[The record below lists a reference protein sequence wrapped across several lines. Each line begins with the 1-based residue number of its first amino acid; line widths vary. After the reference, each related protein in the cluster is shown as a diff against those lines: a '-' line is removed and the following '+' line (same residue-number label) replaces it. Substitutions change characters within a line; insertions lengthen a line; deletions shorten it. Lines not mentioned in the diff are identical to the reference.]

1 MELNQ
6 QNIDDYIEQLKTKP
20 MNQLRGNTITQSY
33 YEKRWKL
40 QNEFRK
46 KLDIILQ
53 CGNEICFLLKDDSNT
68 LSILKNIEI
77 MSFALDI
84 YLQNINSNFQLDDR
98 VKIVQDFYKDHISK
112 DRLLLIQKQ
121 CLLSIQSNDLITPQ
135 SANCIPNILL
145 NKAEEIEDEQKKNKL
160 ITMIKNKVT
169 VEPLTS
175 NDIVDIQYILNQLYS
190 NISNIPQDQIVLIDK
205 YLALTNF
212 IISVNQIYNF
222 DFISE
227 NAKLEKEER
236 TFLVDKERRRIIAQ
250 QKNQSSSADQLLR
263 SMEELKSL
271 NHTLENRNQELESKC
286 SELENKCDELENKNL
301 ELEAKYQE
309 IHMSLI
315 PIQNLI

>member
-1 MELNQ
+1 
-6 QNIDDYIEQLKTKP
+6 
-20 MNQLRGNTITQSY
+20 
-33 YEKRWKL
+33 
-40 QNEFRK
+40 
-46 KLDIILQ
+46 
-53 CGNEICFLLKDDSNT
+53 
-68 LSILKNIEI
+68 

-222 DFISE
+222 DFIRE

>member
-1 MELNQ
+1 
-6 QNIDDYIEQLKTKP
+6 
-20 MNQLRGNTITQSY
+20 
-33 YEKRWKL
+33 
-40 QNEFRK
+40 
-46 KLDIILQ
+46 
-53 CGNEICFLLKDDSNT
+53 
-68 LSILKNIEI
+68 
-77 MSFALDI
+77 
-84 YLQNINSNFQLDDR
+84 
-98 VKIVQDFYKDHISK
+98 
-112 DRLLLIQKQ
+112 
-121 CLLSIQSNDLITPQ
+121 
-135 SANCIPNILL
+135 
-145 NKAEEIEDEQKKNKL
+145 
-160 ITMIKNKVT
+160 MIKNKVT

-263 SMEELKSL
+263 SMEELKGL